1 MMWGY
6 DGSGWGPWL
15 GMGFGM
21 ILFWG
26 LIIAGGIA
34 LVRYIGSARDRR
46 ESDGSGGRPGAE
58 HVLADRFARG
68 EIDEDE
74 YRTRRELLREGR

>member
-21 ILFWG
+21 IVFWG

-34 LVRYIGSARDRR
+34 LVRYTGSSRDRR
-46 ESDGSGGRPGAE
+46 ESAESGGRGGPE
-58 HVLADRFARG
+58 QVLADRFARG

-74 YRTRRELLREGR
+74 YRTRRLLLGEGR